1 VKNNVLWRNLL
12 CIGFVSRALNNEK
25 DYRIVAR
32 YRILGPPR
40 KIRELERGKI
50 TLVKLDAFLE
60 WDLMTPRNAERISL
74 DALAIDRG
82 AINQKQRFIPL

>member
-1 VKNNVLWRNLL
+1 MEESALYRL
-12 CIGFVSRALNNEK
+12 CITCAQQRERLSDRSE
-25 DYRIVAR
+25 
-32 YRILGPPR
+32 
-40 KIRELERGKI
+40 IRKI